1 MKESKRGRKPLAAD
15 AGTQEAAAPG
25 SRQAPQLHV
34 TEQGQSLATDGAVAG
49 IEVLPEDAGVRL
61 DQFLVSRLPE
71 VSRVRVQQLIEQR
84 KILLNGSPAKPSLK
98 LKGGEHIEVVG
109 EVRPAPLRAVA
120 EDIPL
125 DVVYE
130 DRDLAVI
137 NKPAG
142 MMVHAGAGSGDDPR
156 NRGTLVN
163 ALLYRFAR
171 LSEASGELRPG
182 IVHRLDKDTSG
193 LLIVAKNDVV
203 HRKLSEQFSSRQISK
218 RYLGLVHGW
227 PKAETGTISAA
238 IGRDRL
244 HRTRM
249 TTRGTHGRE
258 ALSHYTVVERITLA
272 LRPLCPAVREDRN
285 RAHAPDTGSPFLDR
299 PPHRRRHALRRAAG
313 AFAPWLVARVGGR
326 THLAAHG
333 GEESPLQ
340 ACLGGGSCWL
350 CPRNF
355 LHSAEIEF
363 THPRTGKRL
372 QFQASLPADLER
384 FLLRLRRSD

>member
-1 MKESKRGRKPLAAD
+1 MKESRRGRKSVQAD
-15 AGTQEAAAPG
+15 ATTPELVTNGQPPAPAHLPNDPPVV
-25 SRQAPQLHV
+25 RI
-34 TEQGQSLATDGAVAG
+34 D
-49 IEVLPEDAGVRL
+49 VLVDDAGVRL

-84 KILLNGSPAKPSLK
+84 KILLNGSPAKSSLK

-142 MMVHAGAGSGDDPR
+142 MMVHAGAGSGDDPS

-203 HRKLSEQFSSRQISK
+203 HRKLSEQFSSRKISK

-227 PKAETGTISAA
+227 PKTETGTISAA

-258 ALSHYTVVERITLA
+258 ALSHYTVVERITSPYGRFA
-272 LRPLCPAVREDRN
+272 LLSVKIE
-285 RAHAPDTGSPFLDR
+285 T
-299 PPHRRRHALRRAAG
+299 
-313 AFAPWLVARVGGR
+313 GR
-326 THLAAHG
+326 THQIRVHLASLGHAIVGDTLYGAPAALSPHSLTRELAG
-333 GEESPLQ
+333 APISLRTEAKKARSKPAAAESVLS
-340 ACLGGGSCWL
+340 L
-350 CPRNF
+350 PRNF

-363 THPRTGKRL
+363 THPRTGRRLRL
-372 QFQASLPADLER
+372 QAPLPADLEQ
-384 FLLRLRRSD
+384 FLHRLRRSD